1 MHDIPFG
8 SQLIFSQTIK
18 VFFNWTVTA
27 LELGILQPQE
37 LHWGKEETSNKWEII
52 NPDQRKLV
60 LVIIP
65 VSLNVI

>member
-1 MHDIPFG
+1 MAFHLAVSLFLARL
-8 SQLIFSQTIK
+8 SK

-27 LELGILQPQE
+27 LKLGILQPEE
-37 LHWGKEETSNKWEII
+37 LRWGKEETSNKWEII

-65 VSLNVI
+65 ISLNVI